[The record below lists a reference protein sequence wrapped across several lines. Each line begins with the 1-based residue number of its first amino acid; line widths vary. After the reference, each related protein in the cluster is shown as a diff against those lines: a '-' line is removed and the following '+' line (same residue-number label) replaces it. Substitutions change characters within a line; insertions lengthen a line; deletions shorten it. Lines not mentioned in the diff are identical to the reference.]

1 MQVKA
6 RNSRE
11 DVSREII
18 AYIAYVYFAV
28 RNGYSCVPVALSD
41 GLDVKFNTAVRKV
54 NCLPGGKISL
64 VP

>member
-1 MQVKA
+1 MNNNVSESKGVFFKA
-6 RNSRE
+6 
-11 DVSREII
+11 D

-64 VP
+64 VRI